1 MTSDAQTPANEGIP
15 RYFADFILE
24 NARQHAEL
32 AAQVS
37 DLREETARRFG
48 EFQAEL
54 GGLRA
59 ETAGQFGELR
69 AETAQ
74 RESRLIKWM
83 VGAMVAVTMAWSG
96 AVYGIVRALTDTL
109 N

>member
-1 MTSDAQTPANEGIP
+1 MTSEPQIPPSNEEVP

-32 AAQVS
+32 AAQIS
-37 DLREETARRFG
+37 E
-48 EFQAEL
+48 
-54 GGLRA
+54 LRA
-59 ETAGQFGELR
+59 ETTRQFGEIRAETAVQFGELR

-74 RESRLIKWM
+74 RESRLIKWII
-83 VGAMVAVTMAWSG
+83 GAMLAFTMAWSG